1 MNNQP
6 AKYSNKK
13 VEEQEKEEKE
23 EGEYLIIRMI

>member
-13 VEEQEKEEKE
+13 EEEQEKEEKE